1 MCKGSPRHESA
12 PVEVDGVTTPRWVRI
27 TRRRYVQLLVSECS
41 AMRALELRGNPLCR
55 SSKYRNDIIIHGENL
70 QQVRT
75 PALHAACLTIAH
87 LIESSL
93 TPHDDSPSAAAAN
106 AVATWHR

>member
-1 MCKGSPRHESA
+1 MTRH
-12 PVEVDGVTTPRWVRI
+12 
-27 TRRRYVQLLVSECS
+27 RYVQLLVSECS

-75 PALHAACLTIAH
+75 HGLPDLPRESVSRSIPY
-87 LIESSL
+87 LIESLL
-93 TPHDDSPSAAAAN
+93 TPHDDSPSAAA
-106 AVATWHR
+106 VWHR